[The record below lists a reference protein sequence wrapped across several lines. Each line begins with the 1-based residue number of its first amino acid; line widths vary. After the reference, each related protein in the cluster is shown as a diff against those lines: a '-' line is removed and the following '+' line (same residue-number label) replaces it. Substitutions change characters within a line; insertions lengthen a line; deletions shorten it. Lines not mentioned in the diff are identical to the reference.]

1 MLASF
6 APVHPDQA
14 EIMRMA
20 LVFTEMSA
28 AFGADVYQEP
38 LGSID
43 TTATDQ
49 VVVSYDDPTGL
60 TPGGKT

>member
-1 MLASF
+1 MLASL
-6 APVHPDQA
+6 APVYPDQA

-20 LVFTEMSA
+20 LVFVQMSA
-28 AFGADVYQEP
+28 AFGADTIQEP

-43 TTATDQ
+43 TTVTDPAI
-49 VVVSYDDPTGL
+49 VTYDDPTGL